1 MDIKMDTYSG
11 VLWIVGVLAA
21 VLMIGAFRNKT
32 EMIINF
38 VLRGVLGM
46 MMIYFINYFLNG
58 RIPGIEIG
66 YNPVTFLTSGILGFP
81 GVFMLYGINFY
92 MLW

>member
-1 MDIKMDTYSG
+1 MDTSNG

-21 VLMIGAFRNKT
+21 VLLIGAFKNKT
-32 EMIINF
+32 EIIINF
-38 VLRGVLGM
+38 VLRGILGM

-58 RIPGIEIG
+58 RIQGMEIG
-66 YNPVTFLTSGILGFP
+66 YNPVTFLASGILGFP
-81 GVFMLYGINFY
+81 GVCMLYGINLY